1 MLKLFAALLAAWAVL
16 LLVAGGVCLTGGVLP
31 SGQAM
36 SLDRAAFTAVNAA
49 TLTGFRQSIAD
60 VGQYRPAGQIAAFT
74 AMLGGIALSWT
85 VGGVAVGRLAGV
97 PVRPGP
103 LLGWTAAALAALALL
118 AAALNGWAGAFAAV
132 ASFGNC
138 GLTLEATRTAR
149 GAGPQI
155 LLLIAAVG
163 GLGPVAVMGWRG
175 RRFTPYAPAAL
186 AATAGIY
193 LVGTALL
200 LPAFLPESSAE
211 AFSAKPQAAGVAL
224 GPALADASAASLDAR
239 TVGTDLGLVGR
250 SRAADWSILVLM
262 AIGAG
267 PGGTGVG
274 LGPAALALLALAAT
288 AALRRESGRG
298 IDRESDRP
306 AGSFHPALRRPAA
319 VAGLWAAAY
328 LGLAL
333 IGQGVLLTLQP
344 QLPGDR
350 ALFLTVS
357 ALSNAGL
364 SPDPISATGPGLWT
378 LTALMLLG
386 RLAPLALLTWAA
398 RAAAPAAPNETPRP
412 ATEAGRGGTS

>member
-36 SLDRAAFTAVNAA
+36 SPDRAAFTAVNAA

-60 VGQYRPAGQIAAFT
+60 VGQYRPAGQIAAFA

-85 VGGVAVGRLAGV
+85 VGGIAIGRLAGV
-97 PVRPGP
+97 KIRPGP
-103 LLGWTAAALAALALL
+103 LLGWTAATLGTLALL
-118 AAALNGWAGAFAAV
+118 AAALNGWAGAFSAV
-132 ASFGNC
+132 AAFGNC
-138 GLTLEATRTAR
+138 GLTLDATRTAR
-149 GAGPQI
+149 GTGPQV

-163 GLGPVAVMGWRG
+163 GLGPVVVMGWRG

-186 AATAGIY
+186 AATATVY
-193 LVGTALL
+193 LLGTALL
-200 LPAFLPESSAE
+200 LPAFLPESFAE
-211 AFSAKPQAAGVAL
+211 AFFTKPRAAGVAL

-262 AIGAG
+262 AVGAG

-288 AALRRESGRG
+288 AALRRES
-298 IDRESDRP
+298 DRP

-319 VAGLWAAAY
+319 VAGVWVALY

-350 ALFLTVS
+350 ALFLVVS

-398 RAAAPAAPNETPRP
+398 STTDALVPSEV
-412 ATEAGRGGTS
+412 